1 MLRAQTL
8 HPKEL
13 SATDTASWRAMAAAH
28 PAFASPLLG
37 PEFAQSVG
45 LERDDARVT
54 MFERDGERLGYLA
67 YHKRPG
73 GLARPIG
80 APLADYHGLV
90 STADAGLRGPWLLG
104 AAGLAAYRFT
114 GLVDPFGVFASD
126 VAARHESHVVT
137 VTDGDADAYLETVR
151 AASAK
156 KFKNWRRLDSKLG
169 RDVGELTMVGPDTS
183 RAAFDQLLAWKRE
196 QLRRTGVHDFLS
208 PAWVSGLFERFF
220 EMRDGDF
227 RGLMVNLY
235 AGDRLVAGQF
245 GVRQGD
251 IFHPWL
257 ASADPD
263 LGAYS
268 PGQVFLWRA
277 IAMMPALGLSQFD
290 LGPGHD
296 HYKRPYALTQVTLG
310 EGLAAAASSAGRAA
324 RGREQ
329 AWAAA
334 GAHGAGLAGKLRRR
348 LDIIAT
354 VELSLAGRA
363 MGFAQAITDQTRR
376 RSIPTESA

>member
-13 SATDTASWRAMAAAH
+13 SATDTAHWRAVAAAH

-45 LERDDARVT
+45 QERDDARVT
-54 MFERDGERLGYLA
+54 LFERDGERLGYLA

-126 VAARHESHVVT
+126 VAARHESHVVI
-137 VTDGDADAYLETVR
+137 VTDGDADDYLETVR
-151 AASAK
+151 SASAK

-169 RDVGELTMVGPDTS
+169 RDVGELAMVGPDHS

-208 PAWVSGLFERFF
+208 PAWVSGLFDRFF

-251 IFHPWL
+251 VFHPWL
-257 ASADPD
+257 ASADPE

-277 IAMMPALGLSQFD
+277 IAMMPELGLTQFD

-376 RSIPTESA
+376 RTLVTE

>member
-13 SATDTASWRAMAAAH
+13 SATDTAHWRAVAAAH

-45 LERDDARVT
+45 QERDDARVT
-54 MFERDGERLGYLA
+54 LFERDGERLGYLA

-126 VAARHESHVVT
+126 VAARHESHVVI
-137 VTDGDADAYLETVR
+137 VTDGDADDYLETVR
-151 AASAK
+151 SASAK

-169 RDVGELTMVGPDTS
+169 RDVGELTMVGPDHS

-208 PAWVSGLFERFF
+208 PAWVSGLFDRFF

-251 IFHPWL
+251 VFHPWL
-257 ASADPD
+257 ASADPE

-277 IAMMPALGLSQFD
+277 IAMMPELGLTQFD

-376 RSIPTESA
+376 RTLVTE